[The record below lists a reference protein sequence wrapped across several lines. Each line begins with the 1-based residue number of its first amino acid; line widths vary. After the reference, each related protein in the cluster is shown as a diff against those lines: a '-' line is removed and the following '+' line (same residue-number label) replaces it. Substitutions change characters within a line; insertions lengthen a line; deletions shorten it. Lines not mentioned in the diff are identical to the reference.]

1 MKKAVLWTLGGVIPA
16 SMIAAVVLGSLYSR
30 SSTPP
35 PAVDVDALSPDQIL
49 ARMKSGELQTLA
61 PEDRRATVHKLT
73 EDRETF
79 HEMMQDDTTT
89 EEERNRLRETM
100 RETFR
105 EEQQARVK
113 EYFALPKEERDAY
126 MDKLA
131 DEMAERF
138 QRWQQ
143 DGQANRPPRDDN
155 ANAAN
160 GERRGPSL
168 DRMKERIESSDPVE
182 RAQQAEFRR
191 VMREKMATRGMTGR
205 PGGGGHHGG

>member
-1 MKKAVLWTLGGVIPA
+1 MKKAVLWTLAGLVPA

-30 SSTPP
+30 QPTPP
-35 PAVDVDALSPDQIL
+35 PTVDVDALSPDQIL
-49 ARMKSGELQTLA
+49 ARMKSGELQALA
-61 PEDRRATVHKLT
+61 PEDRRAAVHKLT

-79 HEMMQDDTTT
+79 HEMMQDDTVSD
-89 EEERNRLRETM
+89 EERNRLRETM

-105 EEQQARVK
+105 EEQQARVQ

-131 DEMAERF
+131 DEMADRF

-191 VMREKMATRGMTGR
+191 VMREKMEARGING
-205 PGGGGHHGG
+205 PGGGGHRGG